1 MIKIKKRISFL
12 TVLLVTLMLLSACG
26 DSGGSQNSDSSDSA
40 ATSSDT
46 TQKEN
51 TPDSAPAENN
61 SDSTPLVIDGKPIK
75 VAYLASE
82 VSTPWMVAN
91 TGFLQNLIERC
102 GGEFVVYN
110 ADNNAETQAQQ
121 AQDIITIEPDIILLK
136 PVDSAAI
143 VPSVI
148 NLNNENIPVICIDT
162 DADDG
167 CDILTL
173 ITSDQTKIGGVDAT
187 YLSQEYEETYV
198 ASMMGP
204 LESLIAQQRQDGFEE
219 AAEAAGNVHVLENAK
234 FDCTWDSNNAYN
246 NTLDALQRNPEIN
259 AIWVMGDGML
269 SGVVAALKEADRYF
283 PYGEEGHV
291 AVVGVDAT
299 SDCLSMVRDGSIDG
313 SSEHN
318 AAIHSDVAVR
328 VIIDHLHGYDVPS
341 EILFTPAFVGHKNV
355 DDPNNWGGMDL
366 NAISSW
372 EPLEHDQYKIQYKN
386 TIMK

>member
-1 MIKIKKRISFL
+1 MKKTKKLVSIIAVFL
-12 TVLLVTLMLLSACG
+12 TMVLVFCACG
-26 DSGGSQNSDSSDSA
+26 NEAGSGSESKKDSSASSGTSA
-40 ATSSDT
+40 DNN
-46 TQKEN
+46 KE
-51 TPDSAPAENN
+51 
-61 SDSTPLVIDGKPIK
+61 DSTPLVIDGKPVK

-91 TGFLQNLIERC
+91 TGFLKNLVERC

-121 AQDIITIEPDIILLK
+121 AQDIVTVEPDIILLK

-143 VPSVI
+143 VPSVV

-162 DADDG
+162 DADEG

-173 ITSDQTKIGGVDAT
+173 ITSDQTKIGGVDAQ
-187 YLSQEYEETYV
+187 YLSEKYEETYV

-204 LESLIAQQRQDGFEE
+204 LESLIAQQRQDGFED
-219 AAEAAGNVHVLENAK
+219 AAEEAGNVHVLQDAK
-234 FDCTWDSNNAYN
+234 FDCTWDSNNAYT
-246 NTLDALQRNPEIN
+246 NTLDALQRYPEIN
-259 AIWVMGDGML
+259 AVWVMGDGML
-269 SGVVAALKEADRYF
+269 GGVVAALKEANRYV

-299 SDCLSMVRDGSIDG
+299 SDCLDLVREGSIDG

-328 VIIDHLHGYDVPS
+328 VIIDYLHGFDVPE
-341 EILFTPAFVGHKNV
+341 EILFTPAFVGHDNV

-366 NAISSW
+366 NTVSSW
-372 EPLEHDQYKIQYKN
+372 EPLDQDQYQIQYQN
-386 TIMK
+386 AIMK